1 MASEPVKLYEYQKR
15 WVEDQSRFKAGLWAR
30 QTGKSFATALEAVLS
45 AAKDRQLW
53 VLLSRGERQSREL
66 MEKVR
71 MHAQALKLAA
81 QSLEGIWSGESSF
94 KALET
99 RLPGGGRIIGLP
111 ANPDTARGFSGNVVL
126 DEFAFHVDSRKI
138 WQALYPSI
146 TRGYKIRVISTPNGQ
161 SGMFY
166 ELWTGDNRFSKHK
179 VTIYDAVAQGAP
191 LDVEE
196 LKAGILDPDAWAQE
210 YECEF
215 VDEAAALIT
224 YELLS
229 SCEANCLWEEMPEE
243 GRKALYLG
251 MDIGRKRDLT
261 AIWLAELVGE
271 VLWTRRIV
279 ELEKTPFRDQRDV
292 LFSLLPHVRRAC
304 IDATGLGMQLAEEAQ
319 ERFGTYRVEAVT
331 FTPAVKEELAMGL
344 LRRFQDRAIRIP
356 PSPRIRQDL
365 HSVRK
370 YVTAA
375 GNVRYDSERTEAS
388 GHADRFWAL
397 ALAVH
402 AAGAPASKIEFRSV
416 RPRDFVAA
424 SRWMEAA
431 YG

>member
-1 MASEPVKLYEYQKR
+1 MASEPVSLYPYQRR
-15 WVEDQSRFKAGLWAR
+15 WIEDQSRFKAGLWAR
-30 QTGKSFATALEAVLS
+30 QTGKSFAAALEAVLS
-45 AAKDRQLW
+45 ATQDRQLW

-81 QSLEGIWSGESSF
+81 QSLEGNWSGESSF
-94 KALET
+94 KVLET
-99 RLPGGGRIIGLP
+99 RLPGGGRILGLP
-111 ANPDTARGFSGNVVL
+111 ANPDTARGFSGNVIL
-126 DEFAFHVDSRKI
+126 DEFAFHLEPRKI

-166 ELWTGDNRFSKHK
+166 ELWRGDNRFSKHK
-179 VTIYDAVAQGAP
+179 VTIHDAVAQGAP
-191 LDVEE
+191 LDVDE

-224 YELLS
+224 YEMLA
-229 SCEANCLWEEMPEE
+229 SCEADCLWEEMPDEA
-243 GRKALYLG
+243 KSSLYLG

-261 AIWLAELVGE
+261 VIWLSELVGD
-271 VLWTRRIV
+271 VLWTRRVV
-279 ELEKTPFRDQRDV
+279 ELDRVPFRDQRDV
-292 LFSLLPHVRRAC
+292 LFPLLPRVRRAC

-319 ERFGTYRVEAVT
+319 QRFGTYRVEPVT
-331 FTPAVKEELAMGL
+331 FTQSVKEELAMGI

-356 PSPRIRQDL
+356 PSQWIRQDL

-397 ALAVH
+397 ALACH
-402 AAGAPASKIEFRSV
+402 AAGAGAVEPRV
-416 RPRDFVAA
+416 RWVA
-424 SRWMEAA
+424 
-431 YG
+431 